1 VSGCCADA
9 PKADPRQRRA
19 LWIAFALNAGM
30 AVIGGAIGWW
40 AHSTGVLADALDMA
54 SDAAAYAV
62 GLLAVGRSLRFKQQA
77 ARATGAIMLLLGL
90 GLLAEVLRRA
100 VGDGEPISTAMLIAA
115 SLSLMVNLGV
125 LRLLQPWRD
134 GEVHLRATWIC
145 TRADVLANL
154 GVLLAA
160 GLVALSGSALPDL
173 VIGAAIGLWVVREAL
188 HVLGEAGQRHA
199 LTAAAPGGH

>member
-115 SLSLMVNLGV
+115 SLSPMA
-125 LRLLQPWRD
+125 R
-134 GEVHLRATWIC
+134 C
-145 TRADVLANL
+145 TCGRP
-154 GVLLAA
+154 
-160 GLVALSGSALPDL
+160 GSAPAPTCWPISACCWPRDWSRSAVRRCRTLSSAQRSACGWCARRCMCL
-173 VIGAAIGLWVVREAL
+173 VRPVSGTL
-188 HVLGEAGQRHA
+188 
-199 LTAAAPGGH
+199 